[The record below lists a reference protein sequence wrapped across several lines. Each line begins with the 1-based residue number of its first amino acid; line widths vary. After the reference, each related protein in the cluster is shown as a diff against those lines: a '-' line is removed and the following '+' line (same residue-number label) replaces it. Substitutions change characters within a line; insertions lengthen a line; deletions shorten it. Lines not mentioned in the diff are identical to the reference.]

1 MTKVHYSWSDPA
13 VAQDFT
19 SAVSLHSHTS
29 LSRETL
35 TFIPRHTCD
44 VPVLSHGIRRLEGI
58 FRKHHGHD
66 INYGDVW
73 WTPPLTPRAS
83 WELECRQI
91 ESQLHLKPM
100 VSLSDHDDI
109 EAGVQLQSQG
119 IATPVSVEW
128 TVPMAPVFF
137 HIGLHNIDPAMMPM
151 LAEVTANPRPERIR
165 EAFALVASSPGA
177 LIILNHPLWDE
188 IRAGNAVHEERLDY
202 LLSLVRPWIHALE
215 LNGLRPWSENRRV
228 MELAERIGMPAIS
241 GGDRH
246 GGEPNA
252 NLNLTRASTFD
263 EFAAEVRGGYSEVLL
278 MPQYQEPIKLRFI
291 GVMCDVLRDQ
301 PGSRW
306 SDRIFWR
313 NPDGVIHRLSDVM
326 DEPAPGVI
334 GQFIKLIRFADCRNV
349 QFTLRWAL
357 ADRSEA
363 VL

>member
-1 MTKVHYSWSDPA
+1 MTRVHFSWSRPA
-13 VAQDFT
+13 AAETFA

-44 VPVLSHGIRRLEGI
+44 VPVLSQGIRRLENI
-58 FRKHHGHD
+58 YRKHHQWE
-66 INYGDVW
+66 INYNDVW

-83 WELECRQI
+83 WDLECGQI
-91 ESQLHLKPM
+91 ESQLGLKPL
-100 VSLSDHDDI
+100 VSLSDHDDV

-119 IATPVSVEW
+119 IAAPVSVEW
-128 TVPMAPVFF
+128 TIPVEPVFF
-137 HIGLHNIDPAMMPM
+137 HIGLHNIDAAMMPM
-151 LAEVTANPRPERIR
+151 LAEVTADPRPERIR
-165 EAFALVASSPGA
+165 EAFAQVAAQPGS

-188 IRAGNAVHEERLDY
+188 VRAGQAVHEDRLEY
-202 LLSLVRPWIHALE
+202 LVSLVRPWIHALE

-228 MELAERIGMPAIS
+228 MELAERLGMPAIS

-246 GGEPNA
+246 GSEPNA
-252 NLNLTRASTFD
+252 NLNLTHATTFA
-263 EFAAEVRGGYSEVLL
+263 EFAQEVRDGHSEVLL
-278 MPQYQEPIKLRFI
+278 MPQYKEPIKLRFI
-291 GVMCDVLRDQ
+291 GIMCDVLRDQ

-313 NPDGVIHRLSDVM
+313 NQDGVIYRLSDVM
-326 DEPAPGVI
+326 EEPAPGVI
-334 GQFIKLIRFADCRNV
+334 GQFVKLIRFADCRNV